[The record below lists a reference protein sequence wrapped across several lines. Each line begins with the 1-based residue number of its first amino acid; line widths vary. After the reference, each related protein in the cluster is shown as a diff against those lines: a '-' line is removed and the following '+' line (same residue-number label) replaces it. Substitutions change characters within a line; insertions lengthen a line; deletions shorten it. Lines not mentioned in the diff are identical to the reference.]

1 MGCSLGTEVKD
12 GYGMPEA
19 GLDVKQI
26 FGWKASGSGVGSMLD
41 QRARISLEMV
51 GRALAF

>member
-26 FGWKASGSGVGSMLD
+26 FGWGQWEWSGESAGPES
-41 QRARISLEMV
+41 
-51 GRALAF
+51 